1 MCYNIDEETKRGI
14 GKMMYLILAMICK
27 TVGAP
32 DWCFIVCYAIF
43 SIQVISTTI
52 ELTDAIREYIADKK
66 NSNEF

>member
-1 MCYNIDEETKRGI
+1 
-14 GKMMYLILAMICK
+14 MMYLILAMICK

-32 DWCFIVCYAIF
+32 DWCFIVCYVIF
-43 SIQVISTTI
+43 SIQVINTTI